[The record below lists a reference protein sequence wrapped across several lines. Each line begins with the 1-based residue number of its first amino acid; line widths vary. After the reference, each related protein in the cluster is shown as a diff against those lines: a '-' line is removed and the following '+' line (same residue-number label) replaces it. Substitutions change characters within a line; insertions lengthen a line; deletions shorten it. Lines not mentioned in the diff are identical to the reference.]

1 MWYVLLLAVLTLP
14 VRVAAAQQPGTAT
27 DHTTQSAAHA
37 TTPHHIFVLPERIE
51 WKPAPAALPP
61 GADAALIE
69 GDPSRPG
76 LFTMRL
82 RFPDGYRIKPHYHA
96 ADEHATVISG
106 TLIMGLGDKWDESKG
121 TPLPPGAFSVMAAGT
136 RHFAWAKGE
145 TVLQVHAMGPWKL
158 TYVNPADDP
167 RNATR

>member
-1 MWYVLLLAVLTLP
+1 MRYMLLLAALTVP
-14 VRVAAAQQPGTAT
+14 AGIAAAQQPGAAT
-27 DHTTQSAAHA
+27 DRTAPPQARG

-51 WKPAPAALPP
+51 WKPAPAAIPP
-61 GADAALIE
+61 GAEAALIE
-69 GDPSRPG
+69 GDPTQPG

-82 RFPDGYRIKPHYHA
+82 RFPDAYRIKPHYHA
-96 ADEHATVISG
+96 TDEHATVISG
-106 TLIMGLGDKWDESKG
+106 TLVMGLGDRWDESKG

-145 TVLQVHAMGPWKL
+145 TVIQVHAMGPWKL

-167 RNATR
+167 